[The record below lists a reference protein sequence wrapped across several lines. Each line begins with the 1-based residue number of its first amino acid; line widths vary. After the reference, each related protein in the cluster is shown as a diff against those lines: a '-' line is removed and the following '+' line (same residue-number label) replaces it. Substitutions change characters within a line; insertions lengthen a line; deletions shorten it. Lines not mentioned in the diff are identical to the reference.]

1 MPNTTSAKKRLRLN
15 EKRRIINRPLRT
27 IARTTVRRARE
38 LIAAADLTGAGEA
51 VRRAYRMLDRAAKR
65 GVIHHNNAAR
75 RKSRLMQRLNAAFGR
90 GS

>member
-1 MPNTTSAKKRLRLN
+1 MPNTISAKKRLRLN

-27 IARTTVRRARE
+27 MARTAVRRARE
-38 LIAAADLTGAGEA
+38 LIAAADLSGAGEA
-51 VRRAYRMLDRAAKR
+51 VGRAYRTLDRAAKR